1 MKNKYQLFLQIGL
14 ILDSGYRLIQNL
26 EGYRRFGMKYE
37 MSDGTSDEM
46 NVGMRDEMTDGLNVE
61 MSDGMNVGM
70 NDGMNVG
77 MNPEFLS
84 THLLI
89 IYLLHLANLST
100 SHQELLPLLHQVPRI

>member
-1 MKNKYQLFLQIGL
+1 
-14 ILDSGYRLIQNL
+14 
-26 EGYRRFGMKYE
+26 MKYE

-61 MSDGMNVGM
+61 MSDGM